1 MNGSLL
7 GGLVVLALI
16 DSTSFG
22 TLRIP
27 VWMLVQ
33 QRIRVAAVLTYLV
46 TISAFY
52 WALGILLLTGAGF
65 LRDILADL
73 GRNTLLTWVQ
83 LVVGAVLFGVSFLFG
98 RKQAERRAQRRGG
111 RPSRSDRWR
120 HRVTGDQ
127 ARLGTVATVA
137 VLAGLVE
144 AASMLPYLG
153 AIGLLTTSGMGAGPQ
168 ALTLTGYVLLMA
180 VPALVLLATRV
191 MAHRRI
197 EPFLMRLDAWMQR
210 NSQEVIGWILA
221 IVGFMLYADA
231 AQILRIWP
239 YSNS

>member
-1 MNGSLL
+1 MTGSLL
-7 GGLVVLALI
+7 GGLAVLALI

-22 TLRIP
+22 TLGIP

-33 QRIRVAAVLTYLV
+33 QRIRVAAVLTYLA

-52 WALGILLLTGAGF
+52 WALGFLLLTGAGF

-73 GRNTLLTWVQ
+73 GRSTLLTWVQ

-98 RKQAERRAQRRGG
+98 RKKAQRRAQRRGG

-120 HRVTGDQ
+120 QRVTGDQ

-137 VLAGLVE
+137 ILAGLVE

-153 AIGLLTTSGMGAGPQ
+153 AIGLLTTSGMGGGGQ
-168 ALTLTGYVLLMA
+168 ALALTGYVLLMA
-180 VPALVLLATRV
+180 VPALVLLAARV
-191 MAHRRI
+191 TAHRRI
-197 EPFLMRLDAWMQR
+197 EPVLIRLDGWIQR
-210 NSQEVIGWILA
+210 NSQEVLGWILA